1 MTAATV
7 RVPATSANLGPGF
20 DCLGVA
26 LDLYNEASFR
36 EAGTGIRMHVRG
48 EGAGQLPLDGRNLIA
63 RAALRVYAAAGKP
76 VPAGLEIVCQNGI
89 PLSSGLGSSAA
100 ASLTGLLGANA
111 LLGRPFSD
119 TQILELALAFEGHP
133 DNVAPALYGSLVI
146 AACKDGCAGIE
157 RQPGFPTGENL
168 LVRVIPIPAL
178 EVVVVVPAFRLSTR
192 AARAALPL
200 RVRIEDA
207 VFNLS
212 RTALVV
218 EALRS
223 GDLPLLGQVMED
235 RLHQPYR
242 LKLIPGAEAA
252 LEAARQAG
260 AAAAAL
266 SGAGPSVIAFPFS
279 GRAESVAQA
288 MQAAFSAAGLDA
300 RSFRLSACSQGAVIE
315 SVA

>member
-1 MTAATV
+1 MAAVSV

-20 DCLGVA
+20 DCLGLA
-26 LDLYNEASFR
+26 LDLWNEATFR
-36 EAGTGIRMHVRG
+36 EAGEGIRLQIQG
-48 EGAGQLPLDGRNLIA
+48 EGSGHLPRDGRNLIA
-63 RAALRVYAAAGKP
+63 RAALRVYTAAGKP
-76 VPAGLEIVCQNGI
+76 APSGLEITCQNLV

-111 LLGRPFSD
+111 LLGRPLSAS
-119 TQILELALAFEGHP
+119 QILELALAFEGHP

-146 AACKDGCAGIE
+146 AVCQDGCAGIE
-157 RQPGFPTGENL
+157 RQPGFPKGENL
-168 LVRVIPIPAL
+168 LVQVIPIPAL

-207 VFNLS
+207 VFNLG

-223 GDLPLLGQVMED
+223 GDLDLLGQTMED

-252 LEAARQAG
+252 LTAARQAG

-279 GRAESVAQA
+279 GRAAAVSQA
-288 MQAAFSAAGLDA
+288 MQAAFRAAGLDS
-300 RSFRLSACSQGAVIE
+300 RSFLLSACSQGAVIE